1 MTGEAHVDPRG
12 IGGADGGFSVQR
24 RVRWGECDPAG
35 VMYTPRFADFVVDA
49 FLDFLEHL
57 LGAPLEAR
65 LRELDCGTPA
75 MSLNLEFER
84 SLWPGELVTLDVSV
98 AEVRRRSFDLVVR
111 ATMEDGQP
119 AFRARVGI
127 VCVYHTRREARAIPE
142 PLLERLKE
150 LEHR

>member
-1 MTGEAHVDPRG
+1 MTGRPGDGPQEV
-12 IGGADGGFSVQR
+12 GGTQAGFSVRR

-49 FLDFLEHL
+49 FLEFLEHL

-84 SLWPGELVTLDVSV
+84 SLWPGELVTLSVGV
-98 AEVRRRSFDLVVR
+98 AEVRRRSFDLLVR

-119 AFRARVGI
+119 AFRARLGI

-150 LEHR
+150 REHH